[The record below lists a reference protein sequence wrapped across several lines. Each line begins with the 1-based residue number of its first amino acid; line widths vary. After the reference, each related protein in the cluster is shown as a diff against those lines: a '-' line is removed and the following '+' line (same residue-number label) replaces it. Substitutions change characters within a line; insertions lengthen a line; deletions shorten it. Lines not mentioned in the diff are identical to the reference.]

1 MKIKGKAGCHVSKL
15 SKQVSADAIRGVL
28 GMLPTP
34 ATADADHWACTQSV
48 DLDETERMA
57 NMVVDAGI
65 SILMTAGSFGEG
77 ASLTWSEHQLLT
89 DCLVQSVGGRSLIFA
104 GATTLNTRD
113 TIERGRGLI
122 AMGADGLFLGRPMWM
137 SLDQVDIVKFY
148 ADVAE
153 ALPGVPII
161 IYDNALAFK
170 AKISTVTYTALARN
184 PAIVA
189 TKHIGGP
196 AMADDLR
203 AVGKSMR
210 VLPVDSQWAA
220 LARDFPDESVAC
232 WSGNVADG
240 PEPLLLLEQAI
251 VARDWGRADRI
262 CARLEWAQSAMFPD
276 GKIENFVDYNVPIA
290 RARLEGSGLVKSG
303 PPRPPYLYAPDDYWE
318 GGRETGR
325 RWAQLRHEILAL
337 PHSNSWEGG

>member
-1 MKIKGKAGCHVSKL
+1 MSEMSKHL
-15 SKQVSADAIRGVL
+15 SADAIRGVL

-34 ATADADHWACTQSV
+34 ATADADHWSCSQSV
-48 DLDETERMA
+48 DLDETARMA
-57 NMVVDAGI
+57 NMVVDGGI

-77 ASLTWSEHQLLT
+77 ASLTWHEHQLFT

-122 AMGADGLFLGRPMWM
+122 ALGADGLFLGRPMWM
-137 SLDQVDIVKFY
+137 SLDQVDIVRFY
-148 ADVAE
+148 SDVAE

-161 IYDNALAFK
+161 IYDNGLAFK
-170 AKISTVTYTALARN
+170 AKIATDTYEALARN
-184 PAIVA
+184 PSIVA

-196 AMADDLR
+196 AIADDLR

-210 VLPVDSQWAA
+210 ILPVDSQWAA
-220 LARDFPDESVAC
+220 LARDFPDEAAAC

-240 PEPLLLLEQAI
+240 PEPLAVLDQAI
-251 VARDWGRADRI
+251 VARDWDRADRI
-262 CARLEWAQSAMFPD
+262 CSRLAWAQSAMFPD

-290 RARLEGSGLVKSG
+290 RARLEGSGLVNSG
-303 PPRPPYLYAPDDYWE
+303 PPRPPYLYAPDSYWE

-325 RWAQLRHEILAL
+325 RWAGLRHEIMAM
-337 PHSNSWEGG
+337 PQANAWEVG